1 MNLMTR
7 ARPPLIVWGA
17 MVAVMLTA
25 PTLVVIPLSFTD
37 KRSFR
42 FPIEGWSLQW
52 YERFFT
58 ESRWVG
64 ALMTSLGVATTAAI
78 LATIAGT
85 LAVVALGR
93 STLKFGALL
102 RATLMLPI
110 VIPGIVVAVGVF
122 GAYLRWGISGS
133 FTGIVLAHTVLSI
146 PFVMIPVATAL
157 RGIPET
163 LERAAA
169 VLGANPY
176 RRFTQVQLPLLAPGL
191 ITGFVFA
198 FVTSL
203 DEVVIAFFLQSPRL
217 RTLPVQMYSS
227 VTVETDPTIAV
238 ASSLVLVISTV
249 AILVPRLV
257 QNARLKRLQQRF
269 EEDARA

>member
-1 MNLMTR
+1 MNPT
-7 ARPPLIVWGA
+7 ARPRLPLMVWGA
-17 MVAVMLTA
+17 VVALMLTA
-25 PTLVVIPLSFTD
+25 PTLVVIPLSFTN

-78 LATIAGT
+78 VATIVGT
-85 LAVVALGR
+85 LAVIAFGR
-93 STLKFGALL
+93 GRL
-102 RATLMLPI
+102 RVSPVIHATLMLPI
-110 VIPGIVVAVGVF
+110 VVPGIVVAVGVF

-133 FTGIVLAHTVLSI
+133 FLGIVLAHSVLSI

-157 RGIPET
+157 RSIPET
-163 LERAAA
+163 VERAAA
-169 VLGANPY
+169 ILGASPVQ
-176 RRFTQVQLPLLAPGL
+176 RFRQVQLPLLAPGL
-191 ITGFVFA
+191 VTGFVFA

-257 QNARLKRLQQRF
+257 ANAREKRLSHKSK
-269 EEDARA
+269 EALA

>member
-1 MNLMTR
+1 MNTITK

-17 MVAVMLTA
+17 VVAVMLTA
-25 PTLVVIPLSFTD
+25 PTLVVIPLSFTSQ
-37 KRSFR
+37 RSFR

-64 ALMTSLGVATTAAI
+64 ALITSLGVALTAAI
-78 LATIAGT
+78 IATIVGT
-85 LAVVALGR
+85 LAVIALGR
-93 STLKFGALL
+93 SRIALGPVA

-110 VIPGIVVAVGVF
+110 VVPGIVVAVGVF

-133 FTGIVLAHTVLSI
+133 FLGLVLAHTVLSI
-146 PFVMIPVATAL
+146 PFVMIPVTTAL

-163 LERAAA
+163 VERAAA
-169 VLGANPY
+169 VLGANPL

-191 ITGFVFA
+191 VTGFVFA

-257 QNARLKRLQQRF
+257 ANSRTKRLATITK
-269 EEDARA
+269 EAAS